1 MSTTLLDEVR
11 SGTAPPLVPIT
22 VEQYHLMIRDGILQ
36 DGDPIELIDGLL
48 VRKDRSARGENL
60 MTHNP
65 RHAFLISRLM
75 RLLTG
80 PCEAARAFL
89 RIQLPVTLN
98 STNCPEPDIAVVR
111 GSEEDYADRHP
122 GPADLPLVIEIA
134 DSSVG
139 TDRST
144 KQRLYATVGI
154 PPVLARQPARIA
166 GRSLRATRPGV
177 RQVCT
182 PDNPQAGTNPH
193 VEFVTDGQLGNQHR
207 RSVPMIRVEAGAEA
221 AIGVGSRVN
230 EVECERSG

>member
-80 PCEAARAFL
+80 PCEAACAFL

-98 STNCPEPDIAVVR
+98 SINCPEPDLAVVR

-122 GPADLPLVIEIA
+122 GPADLSLVIEIA
-134 DSSVG
+134 DSSVR

-144 KQRLYATVGI
+144 KQRLYATAGI
-154 PPVLARQPARIA
+154 PLYWLVNLPESQVEVYEQPDPASGKYARQTILKPTQTLTWNSSSTENLEINVADLFR
-166 GRSLRATRPGV
+166 
-177 RQVCT
+177 
-182 PDNPQAGTNPH
+182 
-193 VEFVTDGQLGNQHR
+193 
-207 RSVPMIRVEAGAEA
+207 
-221 AIGVGSRVN
+221 
-230 EVECERSG
+230 

>member
-1 MSTTLLDEVR
+1 MSATLLDEVR

-22 VEQYHLMIRDGILQ
+22 VDQYHLMIQSGILH

-75 RLLTG
+75 RLLMG
-80 PCEAARAFL
+80 PCEAARGHL

-111 GSEEDYADRHP
+111 GSEEEYADRHP
-122 GPADLPLVIEIA
+122 GPADLLLVIEIA
-134 DSSVG
+134 DSSVK

-144 KQRLYATVGI
+144 KQRLYATAGI
-154 PPVLARQPARIA
+154 PLYWLVNLSESQVEVYEQPDSTSGKYARQTILKPTQTLIW
-166 GRSLRATRPGV
+166 
-177 RQVCT
+177 
-182 PDNPQAGTNPH
+182 NPLPTQRLEINVADL
-193 VEFVTDGQLGNQHR
+193 FR
-207 RSVPMIRVEAGAEA
+207 
-221 AIGVGSRVN
+221 
-230 EVECERSG
+230 